1 MKIKLTVQT
10 NFTYDIEDARVQAL
24 VKEIAEDRRLL
35 KEGKITVRDLPPDY
49 YAILEKVPAD
59 AQVEEL
65 VRTTLGE
72 ITCLAMASAGTVVA
86 DSGPGIFCVS
96 QRSQYQETPEKLDP
110 PADAVPQVVHKGDR
124 KAA

>member
-10 NFTYDIEDARVQAL
+10 NFTYDIEDARVQEME
-24 VKEIAEDRRLL
+24 KEIAEDRRLL
-35 KEGKITVRDLPPDY
+35 KEGKIKVRDLPPEY

-65 VRTTLGE
+65 VRTVLGE
-72 ITCLAMASAGTVVA
+72 LTCLVMASAGAEVA
-86 DSGPGIFCVS
+86 GRDPGVFCVS

>member
-24 VKEIAEDRRLL
+24 EKEVAEDRRLL
-35 KEGKITVRDLPPDY
+35 KEGKITVRDLQPEY
-49 YAILEKVPAD
+49 YVILEKVPAD

-72 ITCLAMASAGTVVA
+72 LTCLAMASAGTVVA
-86 DSGPGIFCVS
+86 GGGPGIFCVS

-110 PADAVPQVVHKGDR
+110 PTDAVPQVVHKGDR